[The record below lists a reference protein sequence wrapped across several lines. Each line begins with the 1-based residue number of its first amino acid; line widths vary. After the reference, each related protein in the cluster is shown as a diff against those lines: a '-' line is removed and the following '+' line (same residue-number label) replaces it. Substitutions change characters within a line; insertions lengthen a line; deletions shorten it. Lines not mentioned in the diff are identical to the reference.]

1 MSDIL
6 EKARARHARSLHR
19 AEIIKSVIVTTT
31 SGNKFNAD
39 ETSQQRIHRAVEILN
54 ENEMIQWILADNTVA
69 TITRAELREA
79 LRLAFL
85 QQAALHLNQT

>member
-6 EKARARHARSLHR
+6 EKAQARHARSLHR
-19 AEIIKSVIVTTT
+19 AEIIKTVIVTTT

-39 ETSQQRIHRAVEILN
+39 ETSQQRIHRAIHILT
-54 ENEMIQWILADNTVA
+54 EKESIEWVLADNTRAMV
-69 TITRAELREA
+69 TRDELQEA

-85 QQAALHLNQT
+85 EQSALHLNQT